1 MIFMNFSTKWNKFR
15 ASKQAKTTFS
25 ELLDPQKIDYKQ
37 NLSDRTIPKFPHCEI
52 IMYYLTNDLYLLA
65 NTALSGKVT
74 FLSRELVFS
83 RILII
88 FSIKTWLYLASALPF
103 KVSSYKVVKPKLKV
117 TFDENFWQVSINW
130 WGGRGTDFGLIM
142 PGKMSAFN
150 HKSNVNFFWKFS
162 ENFVKL
168 RK

>member
-1 MIFMNFSTKWNKFR
+1 M
-15 ASKQAKTTFS
+15 
-25 ELLDPQKIDYKQ
+25 
-37 NLSDRTIPKFPHCEI
+37 
-52 IMYYLTNDLYLLA
+52 YLLA
-65 NTALSGKVT
+65 KMALSGKVT

-103 KVSSYKVVKPKLKV
+103 KVSSYKVVNPKLRV

-150 HKSNVNFFWKFS
+150 HKSNVNFFWKLS
-162 ENFVKL
+162 ENFVKSMMRDRILVRTLVWIESIIL
-168 RK
+168 RHSSRPQIILKSSLTTFKVPDAC